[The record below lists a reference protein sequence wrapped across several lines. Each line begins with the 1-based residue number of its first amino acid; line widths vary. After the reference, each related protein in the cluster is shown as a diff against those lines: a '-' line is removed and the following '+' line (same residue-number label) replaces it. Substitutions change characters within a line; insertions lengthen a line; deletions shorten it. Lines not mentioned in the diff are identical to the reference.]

1 MPKIFVPAI
10 NSTEWETQLYH
21 PIPIF
26 KNTGWLKLAAVY
38 RERFQMQSEKA
49 WETASVASPG
59 WMGPFSQQSEDPR
72 WRFGNTVRIA
82 NVESQ
87 SCL

>member
-10 NSTEWETQLYH
+10 NNTEWETQLYH

-26 KNTGWLKLAAVY
+26 KNTGWLKLAAVC

-49 WETASVASPG
+49 WQTASMASRPMDG
-59 WMGPFSQQSEDPR
+59 AVVSAERRPQMALWEHRKG
-72 WRFGNTVRIA
+72 T
-82 NVESQ
+82 
-87 SCL
+87 